1 MQNLPPTSLRMPG
14 SLPRAASALQARLG
28 RKLAVSSVLAL
39 VTVLATAGLALAA
52 DPAGAVVEAPTTP
65 DASEP
70 ILSVEVVEPSEA
82 SINVEVAP
90 TLEASLSAEVAP
102 TLEASLSAE
111 VAPTLEASLS
121 AEVAP
126 TPEVNVAVEPAV
138 PTPVPGGLP
147 VEPVPPLDAVLAPV
161 TEVVADQ
168 DPAGSLLDAEELVA
182 LPPLDPL
189 SLPDTDAVTPTLIDA
204 IEDAED
210 VVSSPIRPALQ
221 TLREAPEPAQP
232 ATAAHRPSFRSP
244 AIDGWGV
251 FAVGGDPAQRDSA
264 LSTPI
269 NPTSVIRL
277 PAPAEG
283 WYPGGVRAPGVV
295 PRVAGGSGGSA
306 GNSSTDPNPVAAVLA
321 ALAAAIAGWRI
332 LALRMPPNPT
342 GIWLA
347 APVPPG

>member
-14 SLPRAASALQARLG
+14 SLRRAASALQARLG
-28 RKLAVSSVLAL
+28 RKLAVSSGLAL

-52 DPAGAVVEAPTTP
+52 DPAGVVVEAPTTP

-70 ILSVEVVEPSEA
+70 IVSVEVVEPSEA
-82 SINVEVAP
+82 SIDV
-90 TLEASLSAEVAP
+90 
-102 TLEASLSAE
+102 E

-189 SLPDTDAVTPTLIDA
+189 SLPDTDAVTPKLLDA

-232 ATAAHRPSFRSP
+232 ATAAHRPSSVRSP

-264 LSTPI
+264 LATPI

-295 PRVAGGSGGSA
+295 PWVAGGSGGSA
-306 GNSSTDPNPVAAVLA
+306 GNSSTDPNPLAAVLA